1 MCIEPGRGLRHRI
14 WQRISPAGRGTRSK
28 DEPRLWQNAVTAAL
42 SLALAAALTTIPA
55 FADSRAAGNPAAGET
70 VFQQCSSCHRIQI
83 GGEVLAGRGRA
94 GPNLAG
100 IDGRRAG
107 SVPAFNYGE
116 SMVAAGEAGL
126 VWDEAKFLDFVAS
139 PRMFLQRQLDDR
151 KARSRMSFQLRRGGA
166 DVWSYI
172 TSFQDGTTD

>member
-1 MCIEPGRGLRHRI
+1 
-14 WQRISPAGRGTRSK
+14 
-28 DEPRLWQNAVTAAL
+28 
-42 SLALAAALTTIPA
+42 
-55 FADSRAAGNPAAGET
+55 
-70 VFQQCSSCHRIQI
+70 
-83 GGEVLAGRGRA
+83 
-94 GPNLAG
+94 
-100 IDGRRAG
+100 
-107 SVPAFNYGE
+107 VPAFNYGE

-139 PRMFLQRQLDDR
+139 PRRFLQRQLDDR